1 MSREDRDFDLIR
13 DEVKRQLNEQW
24 NMEYYRDAYGD
35 SSDVDAWLELAKLPE
50 YATYT
55 TYATTGDA
63 PSTKEML
70 DSMKIARDCAKDRG
84 LTKPMDFL
92 GMRIVEMPKWTRSVD
107 RYRLPDGALVKRGDV
122 LVKTRFITYGPEDIE
137 HLLYLGWISKE
148 AVEVGAFSEEDDST
162 TAYVV
167 NLGYGPVCY
176 MPKAML
182 TRCCNE

>member
-148 AVEVGAFSEEDDST
+148 VVQVESFSEEDDST
-162 TAYVV
+162 TACTIDSEHADR
-167 NLGYGPVCY
+167 LIADAIQS
-176 MPKAML
+176 MKAIP
-182 TRCCNE
+182 

>member
-1 MSREDRDFDLIR
+1 MSQQDGGSDFDLIK
-13 DEVKRQLNEQW
+13 DEVKRQSYNEW
-24 NMEYYRDAYGD
+24 AMDRYGVPNVAH
-35 SSDVDAWLELAKLPE
+35 SEVDAWLELAGVSP
-50 YATYT
+50 YT
-55 TYATTGDA
+55 IPPASTQNA

-70 DSMKIARDCAKDRG
+70 DSMKIARDWAKDRG

-107 RYRLPDGALVKRGDV
+107 RYRLPDGTLVRRGDV
-122 LVKTRFITYGPEDIE
+122 LIKTRFITYGPEDIE

-148 AVEVGAFSEEDDST
+148 VVQVESFSEEDDST